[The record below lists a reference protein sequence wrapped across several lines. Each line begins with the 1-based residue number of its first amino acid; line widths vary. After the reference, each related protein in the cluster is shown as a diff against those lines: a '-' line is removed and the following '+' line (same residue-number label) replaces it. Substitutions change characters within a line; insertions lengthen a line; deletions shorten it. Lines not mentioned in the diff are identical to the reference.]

1 MPLVEGWKMAWVVTD
16 WINEACGME
25 GRKLPKLC
33 GAEVNA

>member
-25 GRKLPKLC
+25 RKETTEAVRC
-33 GAEVNA
+33 